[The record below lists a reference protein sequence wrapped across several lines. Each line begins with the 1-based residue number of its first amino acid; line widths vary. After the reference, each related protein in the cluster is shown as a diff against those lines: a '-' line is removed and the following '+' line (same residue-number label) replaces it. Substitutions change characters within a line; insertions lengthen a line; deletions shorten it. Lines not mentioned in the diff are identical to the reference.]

1 MPGIALAD
9 PTNHGYVNYVIAHL
23 VALGVGFIAT
33 VIMGTVFEKKN
44 SKIDSITAGNIGSA
58 NKNSDEKVI
67 SFEQKTEE
75 QNDGVITAYANG
87 ELQKLKK

>member
-33 VIMGTVFEKKN
+33 VIMGMFLKRKTVK
-44 SKIDSITAGNIGSA
+44 
-58 NKNSDEKVI
+58 
-67 SFEQKTEE
+67 
-75 QNDGVITAYANG
+75 
-87 ELQKLKK
+87 